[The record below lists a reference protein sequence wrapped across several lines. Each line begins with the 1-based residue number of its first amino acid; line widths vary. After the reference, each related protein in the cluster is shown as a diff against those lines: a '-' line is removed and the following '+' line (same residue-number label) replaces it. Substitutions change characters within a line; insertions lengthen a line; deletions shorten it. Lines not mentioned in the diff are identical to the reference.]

1 MRMKMAAAAMALAVA
16 AAPAVAQDARG
27 TRAGDFMIGL
37 SGIGVLPT
45 NGGSTTIGG
54 TPNANDAFTAQLDF
68 TYFFTP
74 NIAVNLIAAT
84 TQHKVT
90 VRDVPGAGTL
100 NLGDTWV
107 LPPTLTLQYYPM
119 PASRFSPYVGLA
131 GNFTVFYS
139 EGGNRSP
146 GITNVD
152 IDNAWGYGLNAG
164 FNYEISPN
172 WLANFDVKYLWLS
185 PDVSV
190 NNGAVRG
197 TADLNP
203 WIIGA
208 GVRYRF

>member
-1 MRMKMAAAAMALAVA
+1 MKMAAAAMALAVA